1 MKATWDDS
9 TPRAHEAL
17 APNPFEAMALLLED
31 EGQLGAGLI
40 VFNQRCGADLK
51 QIGPRLGRPGRA
63 QPGTEA
69 SNSAGDG
76 LRQKG
81 LNQAGKGATG
91 T

>member
-40 VFNQRCGADLK
+40 VLINVAVQISSRSAHVWGAPVERSQERK
-51 QIGPRLGRPGRA
+51 RA
-63 QPGTEA
+63 T
-69 SNSAGDG
+69 
-76 LRQKG
+76 RQ
-81 LNQAGKGATG
+81 AMVFVRRA
-91 T
+91 